1 MPKKRVF
8 QLAKE
13 MGLQSQALIAA
24 LDRLGVKDM
33 TPASAI
39 DEDTAKTLQ
48 ELLAEQVAKLKATE
62 AAEAAAAAKAAEA
75 AAKPAAATEAPARR
89 GRPAQKPAEA
99 PAAPAP
105 EAAATPTAGSPAEK
119 REKEAE
125 PERVLPRR
133 ASYFDQEM
141 LRLERQLG
149 LLAQE
154 VDKETRPEIERTSIR
169 DVVTRPEGERTTS
182 GVENP
187 PVVTVLGHVDHGK
200 TTLLDFIRKTNVTG
214 GEEGGITQH
223 IGASEVEHN
232 GKSIVFLD
240 TPGHEAFTQ
249 LRARGAQVTDI
260 AVLVVAAN
268 DGVMPQTIEALNHA
282 KVAKVPIIVAINKID
297 LPDSDPEVVKRQLL
311 EHGLVPE
318 EWGGDTIFVNVSAV
332 RGDGVNDLLDMILL
346 VAEMREIWADPEGDF
361 TGVVIEAQLDTSR
374 GPLTTILTRNGTLK
388 IGDILIC
395 GSAYGKVRQIRDW
408 LGRSLKEI
416 GPGRPVEVVAFNEVP
431 EPGALVERVKNV
443 KDARRM
449 AETRSDEV
457 AIIDRQRMARRR
469 VEGAYAEL
477 TDGQH
482 KVLRAVIKADVW
494 GSAEALRDAILRLA
508 AGSEE
513 LEVNVIHL
521 GVGDVTESDISLA
534 QATEATVIAF
544 RVGVAQA
551 AKQMAA
557 DEHVQIRSYEII
569 YDALEHIRLELEG
582 MLSSIYRED
591 KIGRAQV
598 VQVFRARGFGAVAGC
613 RIMEG
618 KLQSGARVVVTRG
631 RDIVYKGTLDSLKHF
646 DRDVQTLD
654 APNEC
659 GVGVR
664 NWDNWQSNDMIE
676 ASIVTEI
683 RPTLRPAEADTRA

>member
-48 ELLAEQVAKLKATE
+48 ELLAEQVAKLKA
-62 AAEAAAAAKAAEA
+62 AEAEAAKAAEA
-75 AAKPAAATEAPARR
+75 AAKPAAEAPADAKKR

-99 PAAPAP
+99 AAPTP
-105 EAAATPTAGSPAEK
+105 EAAPPAGTPAAEHEK

-154 VDKETRPEIERTSIR
+154 VDKETRPEAEKTSIR
-169 DVVTRPEGERTTS
+169 DVVTRPEGDRTTT
-182 GVENP
+182 GVEVP

-268 DGVMPQTIEALNHA
+268 DGVMPQTVEALNHA
-282 KVAKVPIIVAINKID
+282 KVAKVPIIVAVNKVD
-297 LPDSDPEVVKRQLL
+297 LPDANPEKVKQQLL
-311 EHGLVPE
+311 EFGLVSE
-318 EWGGDTIFVNVSAV
+318 EWGGDTIFVEVSAL
-332 RGDGVNDLLDMILL
+332 RGDGVADLLDMILL
-346 VAEMREIWADPEGDF
+346 VAELREIWADPEGDF
-361 TGVVIEAQLDTSR
+361 AGVIIEAQLDTSR
-374 GPLTTILTRNGTLK
+374 GPITTILTRNGTLK

-408 LGRSLKEI
+408 LGRSVKEI

-443 KDARRM
+443 KDARRQ
-449 AETRSDEV
+449 AELRSDEV
-457 AIIDRQRMARRR
+457 AIVDRQRMARRR

-477 TDGQH
+477 TDGQL

-544 RVGVAQA
+544 RVGVSQA

-582 MLSSIYRED
+582 MLASIYRED
-591 KIGRAQV
+591 RIGRAQV

-613 RIMEG
+613 RILEG
-618 KLQSGARVVVTRG
+618 KLQSGAQVVVTRG
-631 RDIVYKGTLDSLKHF
+631 RETVYKGTLDSLKHF
-646 DRDVQTLD
+646 DRNVDSLD

-664 NWDNWQSNDMIE
+664 NWDNWQSGDMIE
-676 ASIVTEI
+676 ASLVTEI